1 MTATSGAYK
10 IAIIGEAYG
19 EEEEQWKLPFIGSA
33 GKQLDTILE
42 DAGILRKDCFITNVF
57 NFRPGTAAQSPS
69 ANANDLGLIC
79 GSKGEPDVAPG
90 LQPILPGK
98 YIKTQ
103 YLGEVDRL
111 VAELE
116 ECRPNVAILLG
127 NTACWALLGQQAIS
141 KIRGT
146 ACISTRLP
154 WLKCIPTYHPAAV
167 LRQYD
172 LRHVTVL
179 DFIKAKRESEFPE
192 LRRPIRTIYV
202 AECLEDIR
210 WYRQRYLDRTV
221 RKVLDIETGFEQITC
236 IGFAGSID
244 TALVVPFVDIRKP
257 GCNYWSDLDME
268 VAIWNEVADI
278 LGQPGEWI
286 GQNGL
291 YDLGYLWLQYGIPV
305 PHYAHDT
312 MLLHHSLQPESEKGL
327 GFLGSVY
334 TNETAWK
341 KERPRGEQ
349 TIKKDD

>member
-1 MTATSGAYK
+1 MPTPGEYK

-19 EEEEQWKLPFIGSA
+19 EEEEQWKMPFIGSA

-42 DAGILRKDCFITNVF
+42 DALIPRSECFLINVF
-57 NFRPGTAAQSPS
+57 NFRPGTAAQSHA
-69 ANANDLGLIC
+69 ANPNDLGLIC
-79 GSKGEPDVAPG
+79 GAKSDPDVARG
-90 LQPILPGK
+90 LPPLVPGK
-98 YIKTQ
+98 YVKTQ

-111 VAELE
+111 VAELTE
-116 ECRPNVAILLG
+116 LQPNVAILLG

-146 ACISTRLP
+146 ACISTRVP
-154 WLKCIPTYHPAAV
+154 GLKCIPTYHPAAV

-179 DFIKAKRESEFPE
+179 DFIKAKRESQFPE
-192 LRRPIRTIYV
+192 LRRPVRTIYV
-202 AECLEDIR
+202 AETIDDIR
-210 WYRQRYLDRTV
+210 WFKEKFLDGV
-221 RKVLDIETGFEQITC
+221 KEKVLDIETGFEQITC
-236 IGFAGSID
+236 IGFAPSID
-244 TALVVPFVDIRKP
+244 VGFVIPITDPRKP
-257 GCNYWSDLDME
+257 NGNYWPTTEMELEVWKLIAEIVGDPSDHW
-268 VAIWNEVADI
+268 V
-278 LGQPGEWI
+278 

-291 YDLGYLWLQYGIPV
+291 YDLQYLWQFYSCPV
-305 PHYAHDT
+305 PGYKDDT

>member
-1 MTATSGAYK
+1 VTDTAGKFK

-19 EEEEQWKLPFIGSA
+19 EEEEQWKMPFIGSA

-42 DAGILRKDCFITNVF
+42 DAGILRSECFITNVF
-57 NFRPGTAAQSPS
+57 NFRPGTAAESPA

-79 GSKGEPDVAPG
+79 GTKGEPDVARG
-90 LQPILPGK
+90 FQPLLPGK
-98 YIKTQ
+98 YIKTR
-103 YLGEVDRL
+103 YLGELDRL
-111 VAELE
+111 FKELE

-146 ACISTRLP
+146 ACVSPSLP

-179 DFIKAKRESEFPE
+179 DFLKAKRESAFPD
-192 LRRPIRTIYV
+192 LRRPVRTIYV

-210 WYRQRYLDRTV
+210 WYRREYLDRATD
-221 RKVLDIETGFEQITC
+221 KVLDIETGFEQITC
-236 IGFAGSID
+236 IGFAGSVD
-244 TALVVPFVDIRKP
+244 TALVVPFIDTRKP
-257 GCNYWSDLDME
+257 GCNYWPTTEEE

-278 LGQPGEWI
+278 CTLPGWI

-291 YDLGYLWLQYGIPV
+291 YDMGYLWRAYGIPI
-305 PHYAHDT
+305 PGYRGDT